1 MQSTAMCAQ
10 IWLGVHMC
18 FNQETG
24 KSGSRNWAENLT
36 EDWMITISEAVLNV
50 SHSSVNI
57 FVQG

>member
-1 MQSTAMCAQ
+1 
-10 IWLGVHMC
+10 MC